1 MQSGHNWA
9 RILSTALVAG
19 GLLLSVFPRVAHC
32 QITPQQVTELRE
44 AIGDRIEALTILGG
58 DFGLAGGTFRSTG
71 KFSFGESTNTS
82 LSVSKLGGAGDI
94 GDIQPFFGLNV
105 GWQPSVQGN
114 MGGTHASVT
123 IPTGQLAGDVS
134 TLDAK
139 GIEFGGGVRLWFTD
153 SFSVAPSIMGLYGH
167 AYESYTA
174 NSAFMKANLPQAE
187 QAGLVNWNVDTLT
200 IVTSV
205 GFQYIFRWNR
215 TIITLSSIPTYFDTE
230 SLRSSN
236 PNVYVKGTST
246 TFANMVDVDMPLRW
260 QLFHHELRTGGYIRR
275 SDLYGGLKSGL
286 NENYIYEAHG
296 RVVLDFLN
304 QLWKVQWL
312 GIGASYLWGQ
322 NITGWTAG
330 VDAVFRF

>member
-1 MQSGHNWA
+1 MVLCA
-9 RILSTALVAG
+9 
-19 GLLLSVFPRVAHC
+19 FPRPARC
-32 QITPQQVTELRE
+32 QITPDQITQLRNV
-44 AIGDRIEALTILGG
+44 IGDRIEALTILGG

-71 KFSFGESTNTS
+71 KFNFGQNTSAS

-94 GDIQPFFGLNV
+94 GDPHPFFGLNV

-114 MGGTHASVT
+114 LGGTHSSAT
-123 IPTGQLAGDVS
+123 IQTGQLAGDVS

-153 SFSVAPSIMGLYGH
+153 SFSVAPSVMALYGH
-167 AYESYTA
+167 TYESYTA

-187 QAGLVNWNVDTLT
+187 QLGLVNWNVDTLT

-215 TIITLSSIPTYFDTE
+215 TIITLSSTPTSFNTE
-230 SLRSSN
+230 SLKSSN
-236 PNVYVKGTST
+236 PNVYVKGTSG
-246 TFANMVDVDMPLRW
+246 TFANMVDVDIPLGW
-260 QLFHHELRTGGYIRR
+260 QLFHHEMRTGGYIRR
-275 SDLYGGLKSGL
+275 SDLYGGLKTGL
-286 NENYIYEAHG
+286 NEDYIYEAHG
-296 RVVLDFLN
+296 RVVFDFLN

-312 GIGASYLWGQ
+312 GLGASYLWGP